1 LAAEGV
7 VALVS
12 GPETVRISCDKG
24 FTHEF
29 FSRCGV
35 ACPQQWHGSLARDR
49 ADDLPFP
56 VVLKPRMGSSSVG
69 VEVVRDPQMLRLR
82 VSDED
87 IVQTLAPGSE
97 YTVDVFIDRE
107 GRLRSMVPRRRIATR
122 GGEVS
127 KGTVERC
134 PEVEKLARQIVEALP
149 DAFGP
154 LTVQIFRD
162 PQRGCQAIEVNA
174 RFGGGYPLSW
184 QAGARTT
191 RWAIQEAAGA
201 PWEPLELSWAPGL
214 TMLRYDQSVFIHG
227 VTT

>member
-1 LAAEGV
+1 
-7 VALVS
+7 
-12 GPETVRISCDKG
+12 
-24 FTHEF
+24 
-29 FSRCGV
+29 
-35 ACPQQWHGSLARDR
+35 
-49 ADDLPFP
+49 
-56 VVLKPRMGSSSVG
+56 
-69 VEVVRDPQMLRLR
+69 LRLR